1 MKQIYWLIKNK
12 HIELIMSYINV
23 ISYIPETKINQFA
36 KLSNIDHTD
45 DNLIKIYSNYQY
57 SISFSEYL

>member
-12 HIELIMSYINV
+12 DTELIMRYINV

-45 DNLIKIYSNYQY
+45 DTLNKIYSNYQ
-57 SISFSEYL
+57 